1 VFGIGGIVAGV
12 GARPMRREFHMKTAS
27 SYLIFDGT
35 TEDAFTFYAN
45 VLGGELQT
53 LLRFRDMPDDGMQVP
68 DHQLDRIAH
77 ASLHLG
83 PDVVLMAN
91 DVVGEETGTL
101 TIGTNFYVFLEAES
115 ADEAERAFAAL
126 SEGGRVE
133 MPLRKTGWA
142 EKYGMC
148 SDRFGV
154 QWMLGFTGDVV
165 SSGG

>member
-12 GARPMRREFHMKTAS
+12 GLGPMRKEFHMKTAS
-27 SYLIFDGT
+27 PYLIFDGT
-35 TEDAFTFYAN
+35 TEEAFTFYAN
-45 VLGGELQT
+45 VFGGELRT

-68 DHQLDRIAH
+68 EQQLDRIAH
-77 ASLHLG
+77 ASLDLG
-83 PDVVLMAN
+83 RGGVLMAN

-101 TIGTNFYVFLEAES
+101 TNGTNFYVYLEAES
-115 ADEAERAFAAL
+115 AEEAERAFAAL

-154 QWMLGFTGDVV
+154 QWMLGYTGDVV
-165 SSGG
+165 FSGG